1 MKAENILNSNLRR
14 KSTVV
19 HMFFCKNWIFKN
31 YRLYFDEKKIFERK
45 FFKKIFIQPPKSI
58 SLLFLNTKNE
68 IYMKV

>member
-1 MKAENILNSNLRR
+1 MKAENILNSNMGR
-14 KSTVV
+14 KSTIADD
-19 HMFFCKNWIFKN
+19 FFAKIGFSKIIAFI
-31 YRLYFDEKKIFERK
+31 LMKKKIFERK